1 MNYGEAVET
10 VKGGARLKYLGEDL
24 VSILPL
30 RSDSLLM
37 GPLVA
42 SLPCPV
48 LSTMMPCLGPKAME
62 PAKLYSFGVC
72 MANTSFLL

>member
-10 VKGGARLKYLGEDL
+10 VKGGGRLKHLGEEL

-37 GPLVA
+37 GPSSSISALSCPLYHDA
-42 SLPCPV
+42 LPQ
-48 LSTMMPCLGPKAME
+48 A
-62 PAKLYSFGVC
+62 
-72 MANTSFLL
+72 